1 MMVVDLGPWKADQS
15 CSVVLYVVIGFSSVL
30 VTYSCAVQSGPSD
43 SVLICPE
50 ISGLVNKSVVYN
62 DMA

>member
-1 MMVVDLGPWKADQS
+1 MMVVDLGPWKAEQS
-15 CSVVLYVVIGFSSVL
+15 CSSVLSVVFGFSPVL
-30 VTYSCAVQSGPSD
+30 VNYSCAGQSGPSD

-50 ISGLVNKSVVYN
+50 MSGLVNKLVVYN